1 MINLCFLKGKII
13 DITDYKFIYDKN
25 KKSIGNKH
33 ICIIKLQIEIE
44 DNQIIWLK
52 GYNEIA
58 DFIYQKLKN
67 GDEIFIKGSFNNN
80 IIEIERIKKI

>member
-25 KKSIGNKH
+25 NKTIGNKH
-33 ICIIKLQIEIE
+33 ICIIKLELEIE
-44 DNQIIWLK
+44 NKQIVWLK

-58 DFIYQKLKN
+58 DFIYQKLKK
-67 GDEIFIKGSFNNN
+67 GDEIFVEGN
-80 IIEIERIKKI
+80 IENDIVEIEEIKKL